1 MKKYESIV
9 LIKPELN
16 EKQLKEISESIIKK
30 INEFAKVTKIEDI
43 GKRKLAYEVKKN
55 KEAYYILYN
64 FEVEDENSRNIAEI
78 ERFYRITDEILK
90 FIVVKV
96 D

>member
-1 MKKYESIV
+1 MKGMKNMKKYESIV

-43 GKRKLAYEVKKN
+43 GKRKLAYEVKK
-55 KEAYYILYN
+55 K
-64 FEVEDENSRNIAEI
+64 
-78 ERFYRITDEILK
+78 
-90 FIVVKV
+90 
-96 D
+96 

>member
-43 GKRKLAYEVKKN
+43 GKRKLAYEVKK
-55 KEAYYILYN
+55 K
-64 FEVEDENSRNIAEI
+64 
-78 ERFYRITDEILK
+78 
-90 FIVVKV
+90 
-96 D
+96 